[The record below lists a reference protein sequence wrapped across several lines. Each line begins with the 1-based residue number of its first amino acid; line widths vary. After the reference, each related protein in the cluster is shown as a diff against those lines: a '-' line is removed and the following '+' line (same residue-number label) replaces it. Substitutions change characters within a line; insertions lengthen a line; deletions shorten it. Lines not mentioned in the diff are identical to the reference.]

1 MMKDSNQK
9 LCVIGSLNTDLV
21 AQLEDFPKP
30 GQTIIGNTFHTTFGG
45 KGGNQ
50 AVALGKLGADVI
62 MAGKVGRDTYGDNY
76 LAHLKA
82 CGVQSAVAREEGIS
96 SGVAVIEVDKTAQ
109 NHIVVIPGAN
119 GLVDRAY
126 IDEILPEVSGCSV
139 FLLQLEIPLETVEY
153 AAKRLY
159 DMGKTVILDPAP
171 AVVLPDELL
180 ENVDYITPNE
190 TETEIVS
197 GMSIK
202 NEGDLKRAAAHLLEK
217 GVKNV
222 IAKAGG
228 NGAYIIN
235 KKEFTHVPPYKVNP
249 VDTTAAG
256 DSFNAGLAFGLS
268 RGLSLKDSVKIG
280 NAVGGLATEAMGA
293 QAAMPN
299 ADAVRACMNEN
310 LF

>member
-1 MMKDSNQK
+1 MMNQK

-30 GQTIIGNTFHTTFGG
+30 GQTVIGNAFNTTFGG

-62 MAGKVGRDTYGDNY
+62 MAGKVGCDAYGDNY
-76 LAHLKA
+76 LAHLKT
-82 CGVQSAVAREEGIS
+82 CGVQSAVACERDIS

-126 IDEILPEVSGCSV
+126 IDKILPEIADCSV
-139 FLLQLEIPLETVEY
+139 FLLQLEIPLETVVY
-153 AAKRLY
+153 AAKRLHG
-159 DMGKTVILDPAP
+159 MGKTVILDPAP
-171 AVVLPDELL
+171 AVTLPDELL
-180 ENVDYITPNE
+180 KSVDYITPNE

-202 NEGDLKRAAAHLLEK
+202 NEDNLKRAAASLLKK

-235 KKEFTHVPPYKVNP
+235 KEEFTHVPPYKVNP

>member
-1 MMKDSNQK
+1 MMNQK

-21 AQLEDFPKP
+21 AQLEEFPKP
-30 GQTIIGNTFHTTFGG
+30 GQTVIGNAFNTTFGG

-50 AVALGKLGADVI
+50 AVALGKLGADVV
-62 MAGKVGRDTYGDNY
+62 MAGKVGCDAYGDNY
-76 LAHLKA
+76 LAHLKT
-82 CGVQSAVAREEGIS
+82 CGVQSAVTRERNIS

-119 GLVDRAY
+119 GFDRDY
-126 IDEILPEVSGCSV
+126 IDKILPEISDCAV
-139 FLLQLEIPLETVEY
+139 FLLQLEIPLETVVY
-153 AAKRLY
+153 AAKRLH

-171 AVVLPDELL
+171 AVTLPNELL
-180 ENVDYITPNE
+180 KSVDYITPNE

-197 GMSIK
+197 GMRIQ
-202 NEGDLKRAAAHLLEK
+202 NEDDLKRAAAHLLEK

-235 KKEFTHVPPYKVNP
+235 KEEFTHVPPYKVKP